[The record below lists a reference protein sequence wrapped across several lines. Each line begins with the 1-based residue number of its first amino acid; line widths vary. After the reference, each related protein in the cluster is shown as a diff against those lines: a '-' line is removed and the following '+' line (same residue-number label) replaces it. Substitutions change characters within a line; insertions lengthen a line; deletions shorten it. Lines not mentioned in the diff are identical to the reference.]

1 MPDPTSPRLT
11 DLLALRA
18 RVDAAI
24 AHERAALG
32 VAGLWTALEAA
43 ADLYGVTTD
52 DLQGTSRVARVVRA
66 RQVACWLMRQ
76 HGMTLHAIGGAVNR
90 DHTTALASVRAVDSR
105 PEVRALACGLLGE
118 QEAAS

>member
-1 MPDPTSPRLT
+1 MTDPTSPRLT

-32 VAGLWTALEAA
+32 VSAQWTALEAA
-43 ADLYGVTTD
+43 ADLYGVTVD
-52 DLQGTSRVARVVRA
+52 EMRSASREKQTTRA

-76 HGMTLHAIGGAVNR
+76 HGMTLHAIGEAVHR
-90 DHTTALASVRAVDSR
+90 DHTTVVASVRAVESR

-118 QEAAS
+118 REAAS